1 VKRIVAVVVVAA
13 LAGISPRAQE
23 STAAAG
29 VSRTPAISGTSGSD
43 EAVIAQIK
51 LEGFQHSAV
60 MDTLSWL
67 SDVHGPRLTGS
78 PTLRKAA
85 EWARDQLTG
94 WGLERVALEPYG
106 PIGRGWELQHF
117 TIEMTE
123 PQFMRVTGYPR
134 AWSPATTAPLAGTP
148 VIVDVKNKQDFD
160 KYRGKLRGAIVMNGR
175 PEPADIGFRPEA
187 RRLTDDDLKKQ
198 EAQID
203 PGSPRTFWDE
213 EAEFDKYL
221 ADVLETWKFF
231 GSEGVA
237 ALITPSPIAEDVRV
251 DGFYDQKWQAT
262 YPAFVI
268 SREHYG
274 RIMRMVDRKVPVK
287 LSLTVAARFTP
298 NVEGFNVVAE
308 LPGADPALKDQVVML
323 GGHFDSWHSGTGATD
338 NGAGSAV
345 AMEALRILKTIGA
358 KPRRTIRLALWTG
371 EEQDY
376 FGSIGYVERHFGDLK
391 TVALKPEHATL
402 AAYFN
407 LDNGA
412 GRIRGVNLQGNE
424 AVRPIFEAWLQP
436 FHYLGA
442 TTLTT
447 LNTGGTDHMPFDAI
461 GLPGFQFIQ
470 DPLNYGSRTHHSN
483 LDVYEEA
490 IPDDLKQA
498 AVIMAS
504 FVYDAA
510 MRDAML
516 PRKPLPKPR
525 TPGKS
530 ETNEK
535 NDKTDRK

>member
-1 VKRIVAVVVVAA
+1 
-13 LAGISPRAQE
+13 
-23 STAAAG
+23 
-29 VSRTPAISGTSGSD
+29 
-43 EAVIAQIK
+43 
-51 LEGFQHSAV
+51 
-60 MDTLSWL
+60 
-67 SDVHGPRLTGS
+67 
-78 PTLRKAA
+78 
-85 EWARDQLTG
+85 
-94 WGLERVALEPYG
+94 
-106 PIGRGWELQHF
+106 
-117 TIEMTE
+117 
-123 PQFMRVTGYPR
+123 
-134 AWSPATTAPLAGTP
+134 
-148 VIVDVKNKQDFD
+148 
-160 KYRGKLRGAIVMNGR
+160 
-175 PEPADIGFRPEA
+175 
-187 RRLTDDDLKKQ
+187 
-198 EAQID
+198 
-203 PGSPRTFWDE
+203 
-213 EAEFDKYL
+213 
-221 ADVLETWKFF
+221 
-231 GSEGVA
+231 
-237 ALITPSPIAEDVRV
+237 
-251 DGFYDQKWQAT
+251 
-262 YPAFVI
+262 
-268 SREHYG
+268 
-274 RIMRMVDRKVPVK
+274 
-287 LSLTVAARFTP
+287 
-298 NVEGFNVVAE
+298 
-308 LPGADPALKDQVVML
+308 LKDQVVML

-530 ETNEK
+530 ETNDK